1 MENDQRWLWTLADA
15 LIPCS
20 CRCWQKWNILDILK
34 KRLTSVGCFQLS
46 CAGVRLVL
54 DVETLSAGSID
65 EEEKGPEPVGVCR
78 VSDSNWV
85 NQQKRVWVDDCSAFT
100 PASWHFHRR
109 RPPDMTAQSW
119 PDHFFLNFSS
129 EYFLVQAPTNQHP
142 DREISRWSNLRSNYL
157 GSVLYK
163 KWRRRKAKG
172 CVFMHFSLPASP
184 NCLLRNI
191 RGT

>member
-1 MENDQRWLWTLADA
+1 MIRDDCGLLWTLLYLVHVDADRNGTFWTFYRKGW
-15 LIPCS
+15 LP
-20 CRCWQKWNILDILK
+20 L
-34 KRLTSVGCFQLS
+34 G
-46 CAGVRLVL
+46 AGVRLVL

-78 VSDSNWV
+78 VSDSNWL
-85 NQQKRVWVDDCSAFT
+85 NQRKRVWVDDCSTFT

-109 RPPDMTAQSW
+109 RPPDMAAQSR

-172 CVFMHFSLPASP
+172 CVFLRFSLPASP